1 MRALIIKI
9 AAIGDTIMALPMVAA
24 LRRRHPTVD
33 ITWICSETM
42 ADLVRLACE
51 IEVIPVDEPRLF
63 NGSAAEKASEIIKVW
78 SKLRRRHFDLV
89 AVGHTRR
96 FLKLLTLTASVGQ
109 LRSLNSMRSKER
121 VWAVPGR
128 YCGDEFVR
136 LITGI
141 DGPDAERAEL
151 PTLKLPLPHSLLSRL
166 DGSTANLVVF
176 APGGPNTPTLEQYQ
190 QVRRWP
196 IQHYRQL
203 AVELL
208 KRGFQ
213 VAITGAPSDAWVRDA
228 FADLPIIDLVSQ
240 TSVTEL
246 LALFGTCALVIT
258 HDSGPLHVAQLAG
271 ARTLALFG
279 PTNPAEFVRDPTRVR
294 VIWGGADLVC
304 RPCYDK
310 KRYAP
315 CGDNR
320 CVKEITVQEVLGAV
334 DQMMATPNG
343 FRTTVLTP

>member
-9 AAIGDTIMALPMVAA
+9 APIGDTIMALPMVAA
-24 LRRRHPTVD
+24 LRCRHPTAD
-33 ITWICSETM
+33 ITWICSETT

-51 IEVIPVDEPRLF
+51 IEVIPVDEPKLF
-63 NGSAAEKASEIIKVW
+63 HGSVAEKASEVIKVW

-89 AVGHTRR
+89 AVGHTKQ
-96 FLKLLTLTASVGQ
+96 FLKVLTLTASVGQ
-109 LRSLNSMRSKER
+109 WRSFHPIRSKKR

-128 YCGDEFVR
+128 YHGDEYVR

-151 PTLKLPLPHSLLSRL
+151 PTVKLPLPHSLLLRL
-166 DGSTANLVVF
+166 DGSTANLIVF
-176 APGGPNTPTLEQYQ
+176 APGGANSPMLEQH
-190 QVRRWP
+190 VRRWP
-196 IQHYRQL
+196 LQHYRQL

-208 KRGFQ
+208 KRGFR
-213 VAITGAPSDAWVRDA
+213 VAITGAPSDNFVRGA
-228 FADLPIIDLVSQ
+228 FADLSIIDLVSQ

-279 PTNPAEFVRDPTRVR
+279 PTNPPEFVRDPTRVR

-310 KRYAP
+310 RHFAP

-320 CVKEITVQEVLGAV
+320 CVNEITVQEVLRAV
-334 DQMMATPNG
+334 EQMMTTVNGLRGTAATP
-343 FRTTVLTP
+343 

>member
-9 AAIGDTIMALPMVAA
+9 AAIGDTITALPMVAA

-33 ITWICSETM
+33 ITWICSETT
-42 ADLVRLACE
+42 ADLVRHACE
-51 IEVIPVDEPRLF
+51 IEIIPVDEPRLF
-63 NGSAAEKASEIIKVW
+63 NGSVAEKASEIIKVW

-89 AVGHTRR
+89 AVGHTKR
-96 FLKLLTLTASVGQ
+96 FLKVLTLTASVGEW
-109 LRSLNSMRSKER
+109 RSLNSMRSKER

-128 YCGDEFVR
+128 YHGDEFVR
-136 LITGI
+136 FITGI

-151 PTLKLPLPHSLLSRL
+151 PTVKLPLPHSLLSRL
-166 DGSTANLVVF
+166 DGSTANLIVF
-176 APGGPNTPTLEQYQ
+176 APGGAKSPMLE

-196 IQHYRQL
+196 LQHYRQL

-213 VAITGAPSDAWVRDA
+213 VAITGAPSDAWMRGA

-246 LALFGTCALVIT
+246 LALFGTCALVVT
-258 HDSGPLHVAQLAG
+258 HDSGQLHVAQLAG

-310 KRYAP
+310 RRYAP

-320 CVKEITVQEVLGAV
+320 CVKEITVQEVLRAV
-334 DQMMATPNG
+334 EQMMATPNG
-343 FRTTVLTP
+343 FRTTVVTP

>member
-1 MRALIIKI
+1 MRALVIKI

-24 LRRRHPTVD
+24 LRRRHPTAD
-33 ITWICSETM
+33 IAFICNETM
-42 ADLVRLACE
+42 ADLVRLACQ
-51 IEVIPVDEPRLF
+51 IETIAVDEPRLF
-63 NGSAAEKASEIIKVW
+63 NGSVAEKASEVIKVW

-89 AVGHTRR
+89 AVGHTRQ
-96 FLKLLTLTASVGQ
+96 FLKVLTLTASVGQ
-109 LRSLNSMRSKER
+109 WRSFHPIPPKKRG
-121 VWAVPGR
+121 WAVPGR
-128 YCGDEFVR
+128 YHGDEYVR

-151 PTLKLPLPHSLLSRL
+151 PTVKLPLPHSLLFRL
-166 DGSTANLVVF
+166 DGSTANLIVF
-176 APGGPNTPTLEQYQ
+176 APGGANPMLEQH
-190 QVRRWP
+190 VRRWP
-196 IQHYRQL
+196 LQHYRQL

-213 VAITGAPSDAWVRDA
+213 VAITGAPSDDWVRGA

-246 LALFGTCALVIT
+246 LALFGTCALVVT

-304 RPCYDK
+304 RPCYD
-310 KRYAP
+310 RRNYAP

-320 CVKEITVQEVLGAV
+320 CMKEITVQEVVRAV
-334 DQMMATPNG
+334 DKMITTSNG
-343 FRTTVLTP
+343 FPAGQSRSQ

>member
-9 AAIGDTIMALPMVAA
+9 AAIGDTIMALPMVGA
-24 LRRRHPTVD
+24 LRRHHPTAD
-33 ITWICSETM
+33 ITWICRDSL

-51 IEVIPVDEPRLF
+51 IEIIPVNERRLF
-63 NGSAAEKASEIIKVW
+63 DGSVAEKVSEIIKVW

-89 AVGHTRR
+89 AIGHTRLL
-96 FLKLLTLTASVGQ
+96 LKALTLTASVGQ
-109 LRSLNSMRSKER
+109 QRSFHPNRSKKR

-128 YCGDEFVR
+128 YHGDEYVR

-141 DGPDAERAEL
+141 DGPDAEKAEL
-151 PTLKLPLPHSLLSRL
+151 PTVKLRLPHSLLSRL
-166 DGSTANLVVF
+166 GGSTANLVVL
-176 APGGPNTPTLEQYQ
+176 APGGPNNPILEQS
-190 QVRRWP
+190 VRLWP
-196 IQHYRQL
+196 LQHYRQL
-203 AVELL
+203 AAELL

-213 VAITGAPSDAWVRDA
+213 VAITGADDWVRSA
-228 FADLPIIDLVSQ
+228 FADLPVIDLVSK
-240 TSVTEL
+240 TSLTEL
-246 LALFGTCALVIT
+246 LALFGTCALVVT
-258 HDSGPLHVAQLAG
+258 DDSGPLHVAQLAG

-310 KRYAP
+310 RHFAP

-320 CVKEITVQEVLGAV
+320 CMKEITVQETVRAV
-334 DQMMATPNG
+334 EEMMATLNG
-343 FRTTVLTP
+343 FRTTAVTP